1 MMNQLSR
8 FTDLWST
15 IVIIDSKYEVGDICA
30 VGDVYTTAYVYCDMR
45 PNKVVA
51 LRNSLY
57 TEGTPQMFDLF
68 ARPLTAMNEL
78 DKSSSVFDQLSEI
91 DTYDACKDIY
101 HQELHRLAK
110 SYANIQLHID
120 EQSAPMRVL
129 WLARML
135 KLYALLSKDKKG
147 IGFVGA
153 LKTKNMQVS
162 EDCVYDY
169 FEPNAHT
176 AIAAIFLARSTIT
189 RGEPEYDQYVSRA
202 LDLSSLCNLI
212 DKLTSFDAFERWHNA
227 HRAHLYETL

>member
-45 PNKVVA
+45 PNEVVA

-78 DKSSSVFDQLSEI
+78 DKSSSVFNQLSEI
-91 DTYDACKDIY
+91 NAYDSCKDIY

-110 SYANIQLHID
+110 SYANMQLHID
-120 EQSAPMRVL
+120 EQSTPMQVL

-135 KLYALLSKDKKG
+135 KLYLLLSKEKKG
-147 IGFVGA
+147 ISFVGA
-153 LKTKNMQVS
+153 LKTKNMQVN
-162 EDCVYDY
+162 EDCVYNY
-169 FEPNAHT
+169 FETAEHT
-176 AIAAIFLARSTIT
+176 AIAAIFLAVSSIL
-189 RGEPEYDQYVSRA
+189 RGEPDYRQYVSRA
-202 LDLSSLCNLI
+202 WDLSCMCNLT
-212 DKLTSFDAFERWHNA
+212 DKILHFDPFEGVVSCIK
-227 HRAHLYETL
+227 